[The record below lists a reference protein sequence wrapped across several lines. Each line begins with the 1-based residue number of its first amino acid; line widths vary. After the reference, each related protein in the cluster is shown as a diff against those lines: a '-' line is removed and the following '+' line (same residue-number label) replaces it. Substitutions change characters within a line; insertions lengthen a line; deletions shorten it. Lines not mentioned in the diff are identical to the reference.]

1 VEPCPYEKSPLTKDF
16 PPLSVCKP
24 VSVDYG
30 LRRFRVAVQ
39 VPEGEK
45 ATRQKLLKA
54 LEPLTGAK
62 GGLIERVDIL
72 QKPDWLIRLDKD
84 KLQLVEAS
92 GNREPFA
99 LPEPGSPN
107 LAEAL
112 RRNLERVFR
121 ARNLIELSKRFE
133 EQRYQDN
140 VVVDVC
146 VEVLRHKS
154 QKAPGEVWPRPAD
167 GWRFRPGDL
176 ISFRLK
182 NNSFRPVDVTL
193 LIVGSDFQV
202 QPFYPNQGELAKSLK
217 VGESIDTPPPPGE
230 IKNEPPFGP
239 ECLVVIAVP
248 AQNPPADFTAL
259 AQDGLPRA
267 RSADGGNNLKSPLGE
282 LLEAAM
288 FRSSSRGTL
297 KRTVAEQHGMRLLT
311 WRTEATKPK
320 TP

>member
-1 VEPCPYEKSPLTKDF
+1 
-16 PPLSVCKP
+16 
-24 VSVDYG
+24 
-30 LRRFRVAVQ
+30 
-39 VPEGEK
+39 
-45 ATRQKLLKA
+45 
-54 LEPLTGAK
+54 
-62 GGLIERVDIL
+62 
-72 QKPDWLIRLDKD
+72 
-84 KLQLVEAS
+84 
-92 GNREPFA
+92 
-99 LPEPGSPN
+99 